1 MLSVTIMAR
10 LNGVQD
16 NEAGL
21 YVGLVYRF
29 IRRAYGRVMQSA
41 RIAALNPRL
50 LRAVAAMERG
60 QQALRSID
68 PSLVA
73 LAEIKV
79 ATLIGCPF

>member
-1 MLSVTIMAR
+1 MAR

-21 YVGLVYRF
+21 FVRLAFGY
-29 IRRAYGRVMQSA
+29 IRRKYGLVMQSA

-50 LRAVAAMERG
+50 LKAVSAMERG

-68 PSLVA
+68 PALVA